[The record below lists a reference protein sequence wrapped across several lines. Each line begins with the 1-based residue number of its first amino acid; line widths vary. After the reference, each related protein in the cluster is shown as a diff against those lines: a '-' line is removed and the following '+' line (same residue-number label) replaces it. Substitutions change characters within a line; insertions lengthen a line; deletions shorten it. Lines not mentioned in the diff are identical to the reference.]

1 METQSPFSW
10 WVQQAQ
16 AISSRIQPPAWLI
29 DEGQQ
34 RAVLLINHV
43 LMQEPQACERLR
55 RVAGQRV
62 EVRWRQFSFCVV
74 FTPAGLIDKAEPFQK
89 PHLVLEVAEPSPLAL
104 AKSLA
109 SGHKPPIHIEGDVQ
123 LAAEVNWLIDHV
135 RWDLEEDLSRLLGDA
150 RAHVVMGVARQMA
163 QALRQ
168 WMARTGAS
176 PIARTDGRVGF
187 P

>member
-1 METQSPFSW
+1 
-10 WVQQAQ
+10 
-16 AISSRIQPPAWLI
+16 
-29 DEGQQ
+29 
-34 RAVLLINHV
+34 
-43 LMQEPQACERLR
+43 
-55 RVAGQRV
+55 
-62 EVRWRQFSFCVV
+62 
-74 FTPAGLIDKAEPFQK
+74 
-89 PHLVLEVAEPSPLAL
+89 LVLEVAEPSPLAL

-109 SGHKPPIHIEGDVQ
+109 SGQKPPIHIEGDVQ

-168 WMARTGAS
+168 WMARSGAS
-176 PIARTDGRVGF
+176 PSARTDGRVGF

>member
-62 EVRWRQFSFCVV
+62 EVRWRQFNFCVV

-109 SGHKPPIHIEGDVQ
+109 SGQKPPIHIEGDVQ

-135 RWDLEEDLSRLLGDA
+135 RWDLEEDLSRLVGDA
-150 RAHVVMGVARQMA
+150 RAHVVMGVARQVA

-168 WMARTGAS
+168 WMARSGAS
-176 PIARTDGRVGF
+176 PSARTDGRVGF

>member
-16 AISSRIQPPAWLI
+16 NLASRLQPPDWLI

-43 LMQEPQACERLR
+43 LMQEPEACQRLR

-62 EVRWRQFSFCVV
+62 QVRWRQFSFQVV
-74 FTPAGLIDKAEPFQK
+74 FTPAGLVDKGDPMQTSQ
-89 PHLVLEVAEPSPLAL
+89 LVLQVAEPSPWAL
-104 AKSLA
+104 AQSLA
-109 SGHKPPIHIEGDVQ
+109 NGQKPPIHIEGDVQ

-135 RWDLEEDLSRLLGDA
+135 RWDLEEDLARLIGDA
-150 RAHVVMGVARQMA
+150 RAHVVMGAVRQVSL
-163 QALRQ
+163 ALRQ
-168 WMARTGAS
+168 WMARAGAKAPVRGGEQTGLA
-176 PIARTDGRVGF
+176 
-187 P
+187 

>member
-1 METQSPFSW
+1 
-10 WVQQAQ
+10 
-16 AISSRIQPPAWLI
+16 
-29 DEGQQ
+29 
-34 RAVLLINHV
+34 
-43 LMQEPQACERLR
+43 
-55 RVAGQRV
+55 
-62 EVRWRQFSFCVV
+62 
-74 FTPAGLIDKAEPFQK
+74 
-89 PHLVLEVAEPSPLAL
+89 LAF

-109 SGHKPPIHIEGDVQ
+109 SGQKPPIHIEGDVQ

-168 WMARTGAS
+168 WMARSGAS
-176 PIARTDGRVGF
+176 PGVRNDGRVGF

>member
-16 AISSRIQPPAWLI
+16 AIASRIQPPAWLI

-74 FTPAGLIDKAEPFQK
+74 FTPAGLIDKSEPFQK
-89 PHLVLEVAEPSPLAL
+89 PHLVLEVAEPSPLVL

-109 SGHKPPIHIEGDVQ
+109 SGQKPPIHIEGDVQ

-135 RWDLEEDLSRLLGDA
+135 RWDLEEDLSRILGDVP
-150 RAHVVMGVARQMA
+150 AHTLVQAVRTFA
-163 QALRQ
+163 QGLEQFLSRLQTPNQRGPA
-168 WMARTGAS
+168 
-176 PIARTDGRVGF
+176 P
-187 P
+187 

>member
-16 AISSRIQPPAWLI
+16 ALASRIQPPAWLI

-34 RAVLLINHV
+34 RVVLLINHV

-62 EVRWRQFSFCVV
+62 EVRWRQFNFCVV
-74 FTPAGLIDKAEPFQK
+74 FTPAGLIDKQ
-89 PHLVLEVAEPSPLAL
+89 
-104 AKSLA
+104 
-109 SGHKPPIHIEGDVQ
+109 KPPIHIEGDVQ
-123 LAAEVNWLIDHV
+123 LAAEINWLIDHV
-135 RWDLEEDLSRLLGDA
+135 RWDLEEDLSRVMGDA
-150 RAHVVMGVARQMA
+150 RAHVVMGVARQVA

-168 WMARTGAS
+168 WMARPGAA
-176 PIARTDGRVGF
+176 PGGRSGSQVGF

>member
-1 METQSPFSW
+1 
-10 WVQQAQ
+10 
-16 AISSRIQPPAWLI
+16 
-29 DEGQQ
+29 
-34 RAVLLINHV
+34 
-43 LMQEPQACERLR
+43 
-55 RVAGQRV
+55 
-62 EVRWRQFSFCVV
+62 
-74 FTPAGLIDKAEPFQK
+74 
-89 PHLVLEVAEPSPLAL
+89 LAL

-109 SGHKPPIHIEGDVQ
+109 SGQKPPIHIEGDVQ

-168 WMARTGAS
+168 WMARSGAS
-176 PIARTDGRVGF
+176 PGARTDGRVGF

>member
-1 METQSPFSW
+1 
-10 WVQQAQ
+10 
-16 AISSRIQPPAWLI
+16 
-29 DEGQQ
+29 
-34 RAVLLINHV
+34 
-43 LMQEPQACERLR
+43 
-55 RVAGQRV
+55 
-62 EVRWRQFSFCVV
+62 
-74 FTPAGLIDKAEPFQK
+74 
-89 PHLVLEVAEPSPLAL
+89 LVL

-109 SGHKPPIHIEGDVQ
+109 SGQKPPIHIAGDVQ

-168 WMARTGAS
+168 WMARSGAN
-176 PIARTDGRVGF
+176 PGARTDGRVGF